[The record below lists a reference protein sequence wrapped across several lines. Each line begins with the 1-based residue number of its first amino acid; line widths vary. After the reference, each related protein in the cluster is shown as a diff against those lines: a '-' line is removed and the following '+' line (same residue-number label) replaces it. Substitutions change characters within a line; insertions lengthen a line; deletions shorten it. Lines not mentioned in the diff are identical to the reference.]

1 MCLHTRVTFTCFQ
14 HFVSDFSAVVGGDT
28 LKSEENVQDMNRVIC
43 EHFLRHG
50 MLDTAQ
56 CLIKVKYSEFV

>member
-1 MCLHTRVTFTCFQ
+1 M
-14 HFVSDFSAVVGGDT
+14 SDFSAVVGGDT

-56 CLIKVKYSEFV
+56 CLIKVKYSGFV